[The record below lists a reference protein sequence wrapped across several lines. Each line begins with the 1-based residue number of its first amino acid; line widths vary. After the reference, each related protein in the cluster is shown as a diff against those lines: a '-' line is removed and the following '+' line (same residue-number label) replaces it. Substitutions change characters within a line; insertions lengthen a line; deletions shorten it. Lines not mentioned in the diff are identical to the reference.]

1 LDHMA
6 AMLGDECGRTQ
17 AQIEVDK
24 RVAALEDF
32 IEKSG
37 RRNARTTPKPKPK
50 RAAAAPPVGGYDED
64 DSFLWLG
71 LDDPP
76 YTPIVVPCPTLPSPV
91 SSGRAS
97 AVSSGV
103 GASRSSS
110 GSSDYGSTTS
120 VSSGSSWSAGSSP
133 ALTATDVKNQVDAS
147 FSKWF
152 GQLDNSID
160 QKVTAAV
167 AKEIKVSDERAEIWM
182 GKMLTAIDNQ
192 ARQTEKC
199 SVDMAKLMFRME
211 QLEAGTAGRY
221 DHVDLTVEAASAP
234 SSSSSASSAA
244 PSICVKRSAAIAE
257 LGDIETSDTRLA
269 RVEAQLD
276 MLISHLST
284 PQSSSSLSFSPA
296 VSLFQS
302 SPNLFAQ
309 PKCDDLAAR
318 MRMGMAAYFEEEDRE
333 LKEKDREKRRKSI
346 LGLPTWK

>member
-1 LDHMA
+1 
-6 AMLGDECGRTQ
+6 
-17 AQIEVDK
+17 
-24 RVAALEDF
+24 
-32 IEKSG
+32 
-37 RRNARTTPKPKPK
+37 
-50 RAAAAPPVGGYDED
+50 
-64 DSFLWLG
+64 
-71 LDDPP
+71 
-76 YTPIVVPCPTLPSPV
+76 
-91 SSGRAS
+91 
-97 AVSSGV
+97 
-103 GASRSSS
+103 
-110 GSSDYGSTTS
+110 
-120 VSSGSSWSAGSSP
+120 
-133 ALTATDVKNQVDAS
+133 VKNQVDAS

-182 GKMLTAIDNQ
+182 GKMFTAMDNQ

-199 SVDMAKLMFRME
+199 SVDMAKLMFRMG
-211 QLEAGTAGRY
+211 QLEAGTAGHY
-221 DHVDLTVEAASAP
+221 NQVDLTVEAASAP

-309 PKCDDLAAR
+309 PKCDDFAARMSSPNLFAQPKCDDFAAR

-333 LKEKDREKRRKSI
+333 LKEKEREKRRKSI